1 MQLSDFNRRQQA
13 SPAVRRQ
20 ADRLMESLSAG
31 QKVFRRLELNGYL
44 KMNVGPFWRLLSK
57 DGGHQWW
64 LMDHK
69 TYNREIR
76 K

>member
-1 MQLSDFNRRQQA
+1 
-13 SPAVRRQ
+13 
-20 ADRLMESLSAG
+20 MESLRAG
-31 QKVFRRLELNGYL
+31 RKVFCRLEQNGYL

-57 DGGHQWW
+57 DGGHQWL

>member
-1 MQLSDFNRRQQA
+1 MQLSDFSHRQQV

-20 ADRLMESLSAG
+20 ADRLLESLCAG
-31 QKVFRRLELNGYL
+31 RKVFCRLEQNGYL

-57 DGGHQWW
+57 DGGQQWW